1 VSLPE
6 DSLELVLAEPIT
18 PGTPKT
24 TLCTGRKIGLL
35 AAFLVLGIA

>member
-18 PGTPKT
+18 PGTAQT
-24 TLCTGRKIGLL
+24 TLCTDRKIGRL
-35 AAFLVLGIA
+35 AALLVLGIA